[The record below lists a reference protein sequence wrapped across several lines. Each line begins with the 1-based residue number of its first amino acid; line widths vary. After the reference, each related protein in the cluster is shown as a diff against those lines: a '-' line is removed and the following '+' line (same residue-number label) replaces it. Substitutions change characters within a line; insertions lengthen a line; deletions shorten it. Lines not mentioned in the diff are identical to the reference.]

1 MKHISYEEWMKYV
14 KNELTDTV
22 REVYDDHLYSCDQC
36 LEPYLQAVDEYES
49 ELPVLSNEDEFTDL
63 IMAQVKKAAKHEPE
77 VSTPFYQKTF
87 FHYAIAAAMT
97 ILFMSSG
104 VFQSITKYVYTVQS
118 SEITESTP
126 SVTEEFVN
134 KTLAWMDTI
143 EIKNQEANN

>member
-1 MKHISYEEWMKYV
+1 MNHISYEQWMSYV

-22 REVYDDHLYSCDQC
+22 REVYDDHLYSCDLC
-36 LEPYLQAVDEYES
+36 LEQYLQAVEEYES
-49 ELPVLSNEDEFTDL
+49 ELPAISNEAEFTDM
-63 IMAQVKKAAKHEPE
+63 IMAQVKQTKKQESESP
-77 VSTPFYQKTF
+77 TPFYQKTI
-87 FHYAIAAAMT
+87 FHYAVATAMT

-134 KTLAWMDTI
+134 KTFAWMDSI
-143 EIKNQEANN
+143 EINNREANN